1 MVSACFMGRDVTPDV
16 TAGASPNRYALRDH
30 AETAQSYDRGMAARR
45 LGKTYI
51 REWRL
56 KRKLSLRQ
64 LANRMEKEP
73 GGDLVVSYASLGR
86 IETGN
91 QPYSQEILE
100 AIAEALQVSKAA
112 LLEINPEKEGEVID
126 LVRLLDDAKRAQAM
140 DYLRYLAG
148 R

>member
-1 MVSACFMGRDVTPDV
+1 MARDVTPDV
-16 TAGASPNRYALRDH
+16 TVNARGYRHSRCDH
-30 AETAQSYDRGMAARR
+30 AKTAEFYDWGMPERT

-51 REWRL
+51 RQWRL

-64 LANRMEKEP
+64 LANRMEVEP
-73 GGDLVVSYASLGR
+73 GGALVVSHASLGR
-86 IETGN
+86 IEQGK

-100 AIAEALQVSKAA
+100 AIAGALQVSKAA

-126 LVRLLDDAKRAQAM
+126 LLRVLDDAKRAQAL
-140 DYLRYLAG
+140 DYIRFLVG